1 MRQHAHNR
9 WTCAAKRDKVDFM
22 ILSTLPMIFHR
33 ERAMSERPQ
42 PSIVRLREAVTIRV
56 QATSLRSVARQVG
69 MSPSGL
75 DKFLA
80 GGMPYQKSRRKL
92 FDWLHRERNN
102 LGADLTVD
110 GIAAALTS
118 LVRDLPPE
126 RREAALHALI
136 RTLNGLYTSSM
147 ETPPAWLAELIHK
160 AAEGSAFPEDEVPS
174 SRRAEDLEGP
184 QAQA

>member
-1 MRQHAHNR
+1 
-9 WTCAAKRDKVDFM
+9 
-22 ILSTLPMIFHR
+22 
-33 ERAMSERPQ
+33 MSDRPQ
-42 PSIVRLREAVTIRV
+42 TSIDRLREAVTIRV

-75 DKFLA
+75 DKFLN

-126 RREAALHALI
+126 RRERALNALLD
-136 RTLNGLYTSSM
+136 TLRSLYESNTD
-147 ETPPAWLAELIHK
+147 TAPRWLGELTRK
-160 AAEGSAFPEDEVPS
+160 AAEGTAFPEDEVP
-174 SRRAEDLEGP
+174 RAKPAADVGAV
-184 QAQA
+184 AQA

>member
-1 MRQHAHNR
+1 
-9 WTCAAKRDKVDFM
+9 
-22 ILSTLPMIFHR
+22 
-33 ERAMSERPQ
+33 MSERPQ

-126 RREAALHALI
+126 RREAALQALI
-136 RTLNGLYTSSM
+136 HTLHGLYVSSM
-147 ETPPAWLAELIHK
+147 ESEPRWLSELMRK
-160 AAEGSAFPEDEVPS
+160 AAEGDAFPEDEVPP
-174 SRRAEDLEGP
+174 SRPAENPDEP
-184 QAQA
+184 PAQA

>member
-1 MRQHAHNR
+1 MN
-9 WTCAAKRDKVDFM
+9 D
-22 ILSTLPMIFHR
+22 
-33 ERAMSERPQ
+33 RPQ
-42 PSIVRLREAVTIRV
+42 SSITRLREAVTIRV

-110 GIAAALTS
+110 GIAAALGS
-118 LVRDLPPE
+118 LVRDLPPD
-126 RREAALHALI
+126 RRETALH
-136 RTLNGLYTSSM
+136 TLLHTLTSLYGEHA
-147 ETPPAWLAELIHK
+147 ETAPAWLAEITRK
-160 AAEGSAFPEDEVPS
+160 AAEGSAFPEDEVPP
-174 SRRAEDLEGP
+174 SRPAPEAA
-184 QAQA
+184 AQA

>member
-1 MRQHAHNR
+1 
-9 WTCAAKRDKVDFM
+9 
-22 ILSTLPMIFHR
+22 
-33 ERAMSERPQ
+33 MSERPQ

-75 DKFLA
+75 DKFLS

-126 RREAALHALI
+126 RREAALHALLH
-136 RTLNGLYTSSM
+136 TLNGLYTSSA
-147 ETPPAWLAELIHK
+147 ETSPAWLAELMQK
-160 AAEGSAFPEDEVPS
+160 AAEGSAFPEDEVPP
-174 SRRAEDLEGP
+174 RRAEEGEPP
-184 QAQA
+184 QEAQA

>member
-1 MRQHAHNR
+1 M
-9 WTCAAKRDKVDFM
+9 TD
-22 ILSTLPMIFHR
+22 
-33 ERAMSERPQ
+33 RPLA
-42 PSIVRLREAVTIRV
+42 SITRLREAVTIRV

-110 GIAAALTS
+110 GIAAALGS
-118 LVRDLPPE
+118 LVRDLPPD
-126 RREAALHALI
+126 RRAVALH
-136 RTLNGLYTSSM
+136 TLLDTLRSLYDEHSETS
-147 ETPPAWLAELIHK
+147 PAWLSELTQK
-160 AAEGSAFPEDEVPS
+160 EADGSAFPEDEVPP
-174 SRRAEDLEGP
+174 SRPPADDV
-184 QAQA
+184 AQA